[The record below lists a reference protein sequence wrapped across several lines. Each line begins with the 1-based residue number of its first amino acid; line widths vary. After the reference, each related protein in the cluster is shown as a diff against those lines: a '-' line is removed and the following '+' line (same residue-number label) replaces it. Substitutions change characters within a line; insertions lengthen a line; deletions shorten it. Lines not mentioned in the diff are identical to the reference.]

1 MFESSETPE
10 ITVEVTHHG
19 KGLLGELFGKQTTET
34 DGHVQEFKKTLRVNK
49 IMQHQETYKPTVQE
63 GPFVRDRDG
72 KDYSVAFLNKLKEL
86 KKKKK

>member
-1 MFESSETPE
+1 MSEASKTPE
-10 ITVEVTHHG
+10 TTIEVTHHG
-19 KGLLGELFGKQTTET
+19 NGFLGRLFGKQTTT
-34 DGHVQEFKKTLRVNK
+34 FDGHVQEFKKTLRVNK